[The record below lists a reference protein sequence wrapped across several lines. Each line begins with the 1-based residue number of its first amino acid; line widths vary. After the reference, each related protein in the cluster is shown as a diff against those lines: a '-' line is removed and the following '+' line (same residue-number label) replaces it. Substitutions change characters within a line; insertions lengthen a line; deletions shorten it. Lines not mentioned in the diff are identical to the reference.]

1 MNDKLYNK
9 NLIIISKDTDKYD
22 KENWIPVKKKSG
34 RYFYGPRK
42 KKKKT
47 IITKDN
53 ETKWFIRRNLGD
65 PAKDKI
71 DFKYNTT
78 HQIWE
83 LLKSTNRK
91 NDE

>member
-1 MNDKLYNK
+1 MGQK
-9 NLIIISKDTDKYD
+9 
-22 KENWIPVKKKSG
+22 
-34 RYFYGPRK
+34 K

>member
-1 MNDKLYNK
+1 MN
-9 NLIIISKDTDKYD
+9 SS
-22 KENWIPVKKKSG
+22 KKKNQVDISM
-34 RYFYGPRK
+34 FQEK

>member
-1 MNDKLYNK
+1 LN
-9 NLIIISKDTDKYD
+9 SS
-22 KENWIPVKKKSG
+22 KKKNQVDISMVQE
-34 RYFYGPRK
+34 K

>member
-1 MNDKLYNK
+1 MVQ
-9 NLIIISKDTDKYD
+9 
-22 KENWIPVKKKSG
+22 E
-34 RYFYGPRK
+34 K